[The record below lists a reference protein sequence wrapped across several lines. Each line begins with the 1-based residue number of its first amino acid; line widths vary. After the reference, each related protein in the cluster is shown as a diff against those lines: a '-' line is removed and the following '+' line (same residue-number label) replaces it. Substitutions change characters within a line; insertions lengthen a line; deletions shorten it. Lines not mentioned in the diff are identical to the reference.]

1 VTLLQENVLTVITT
15 QLDFIATNVL
25 KIILVIQMSSMESAV
40 FATATTIG
48 MHKIQEIVIQALEYA

>member
-1 VTLLQENVLTVITT
+1 MTLLQENVLTVIKT

-48 MHKIQEIVIQALEYA
+48 MHKIREIVIQALENA